1 MGCGLGWAVRGSV
14 HSCCLAGKYMADA
27 WTGRIES
34 GRANAGGAVSAVCRS
49 ACVRAGP
56 DGSRPWRR
64 PDSAGAGNGA
74 AGLSEEARRLLLRPF
89 SGTFATLPRPW
100 PQVFSRARRSMYCP
114 FCQHADTRVIDS
126 RVSEDG
132 ATIRRRRE
140 CEACNERFSTLETVE
155 LKLPA
160 IVKNDG
166 TREAFDQRKVRAG
179 FDRALQKRAVPEE
192 KIEAAVRAVVHQL
205 RISGEREVPSIK
217 VGEFVMNELRKLDH
231 VGYVRFASVYRS
243 FEDVA
248 DFREEIEKLERELP
262 SSTEQLQLLGDV
274 IALTKKKKG

>member
-1 MGCGLGWAVRGSV
+1 M
-14 HSCCLAGKYMADA
+14 H
-27 WTGRIES
+27 
-34 GRANAGGAVSAVCRS
+34 
-49 ACVRAGP
+49 
-56 DGSRPWRR
+56 
-64 PDSAGAGNGA
+64 
-74 AGLSEEARRLLLRPF
+74 
-89 SGTFATLPRPW
+89 
-100 PQVFSRARRSMYCP
+100 CP
-114 FCQHADTRVIDS
+114 FCQHTDTRVIDS

-160 IVKNDG
+160 IVKSDG

-179 FDRALQKRAVPEE
+179 FDRALQKRAVAED

-262 SSTEQLQLLGDV
+262 TASGQLPLLGADV
-274 IALTKKKKG
+274 VPIDKNKKR